1 MAQVKPK
8 EDLLRIIGRIASEPS
23 SSGEPFFVFDL
34 DASLENAAAF
44 QDAARREFE
53 KVSLRASI
61 KSCNV
66 GLFCERLR
74 QLGYG
79 AEVCSLEELGLVE
92 RAGFSSSDIIF
103 DGPLKTDEELGYC
116 IDNDVLVQIDGLGE
130 LERVCEI
137 AQARLKKVDV
147 LVRLTHLYKDQG
159 YSRFGMSGSE
169 FTAEAAPLLKDCS
182 FVELKG
188 FHFNFGSNLSSHL
201 PIVEGLSHWVE
212 LLNTWMPE
220 NGVLDLGS
228 GFPADSF
235 SDDPGTSTPDAAQ
248 FFSGIKS
255 YLLDKFG
262 IKANA
267 WTYLFEPGR
276 VLSEDFGY
284 LVGRVVDSKWRNG
297 IEILQSNLAVNWVG
311 SMRSWHHLVAPLD
324 HARPPARATQYIA
337 GFNCF
342 EQDYLTAIGS
352 EFSLKAGDWFYI
364 RGCGAYDLQTMTEWV
379 RRRPVVLAV
388 VNGDVEV
395 ARPRG
400 LTNGLCS
407 DDLYLAY
414 ESIDVNEDISLL
426 QARPRFADKLYP
438 IIDRNRQGFSEAM
451 HWPRYSTSLKSV
463 QDFLLQSQLEHQKGA
478 SKTYVVHFRGEPC
491 GMLSFHEIDS
501 SNKTAY
507 IGYWLDPDRRGCG
520 IITQALQA
528 LISHYADGGDIQRFV
543 IKVSVH
549 NGPSNRVAQRCGF
562 ALEGTL
568 KRSERIGDRYV
579 DQNIYGRVVE

>member
-1 MAQVKPK
+1 MAQVKPE
-8 EDLLRIIGRIASEPS
+8 EDLLKIIGKIASDPS
-23 SSGEPFFVFDL
+23 SSGEPYFVFDL
-34 DASLENAAAF
+34 DSSLKRAAAF
-44 QDAARREFE
+44 KDAARREFE

-61 KSCNV
+61 KSCNI
-66 GLFCERLR
+66 GLFCERLS

-79 AEVCSLEELGLVE
+79 AEVCSLEELKLIE

-116 IDNDVLVQIDGLGE
+116 IDNGLLIQVDGLGE
-130 LERVCEI
+130 LERICDI
-137 AQARLKKVDV
+137 AQTKLKRVDV
-147 LVRLTHLYKDQG
+147 LVRLSHLYKEQG
-159 YSRFGMSGSE
+159 YSRFGMSSSE
-169 FTAEAAPLLKDCS
+169 FTAEAAPLLKACS

-188 FHFNFGSNLSSHL
+188 FHFNFGSNLCSQR

-212 LLNTWMPE
+212 LLNKWMPE
-220 NGVLDLGS
+220 NGILDLGS

-235 SDDPGTSTPDAAQ
+235 SDDQSKSTPKAAH
-248 FFSGIKS
+248 FFSDIKS
-255 YLLDKFG
+255 YLQCRFG
-262 IKANA
+262 NKANA
-267 WTYLFEPGR
+267 WTYMFEPGR

-284 LVGRVVDSKWRNG
+284 LIGRVVDSKWRNG

-311 SMRSWHHLVAPLD
+311 SMRSWHHLVAPL
-324 HARPPARATQYIA
+324 HNTRPPARATQYIA

-352 EFSLKAGDWFYI
+352 DFSLRVGDWFYI
-364 RGCGAYDLQTMTEWV
+364 KGCGAYDLQTMTEWI
-379 RRRPVVLAV
+379 RRRPVVLAI
-388 VNGDVEV
+388 VNGDVEI
-395 ARPRG
+395 ARPRA
-400 LTNGLCS
+400 LTSELCS
-407 DDLYLAY
+407 DDIYLAY
-414 ESIDVNEDISLL
+414 ESIDVNDDISLT
-426 QARPRFADKLYP
+426 QAMPRFADKIYP
-438 IIDRNRQGFSEAM
+438 IIDRNRQSFSEVM

-463 QDFLLQSQLEHQKGA
+463 QDFLLQSQLEHQKGV
-478 SKTYVVHFRGEPC
+478 SKTYVIQFRGEPC

-507 IGYWLDPDRRGCG
+507 IGYWLDPDCRGCG

-528 LISHYADGGDIQRFV
+528 LISHFADGGDVHRFV

-562 ALEGTL
+562 ILEGTL
-568 KRSERIGDRYV
+568 KQSERIGDRYV